1 MSFLR
6 GSQNYVWSTTSV
18 LGKGATGAVYQ
29 GVNKINGEPVA
40 VKTFNQMSHLR
51 PHDVQMREFEVLQ
64 KVKHENI
71 VKLLAIE
78 EEQENRG
85 KVIVM
90 ELCTGGSLFNI
101 LDDPEN
107 TYGLAE
113 NEFLKVL
120 QDLSAGMKH
129 LRDNNLVHRD
139 LKPGNIMKFIC
150 DDGRTVYKLTDFG
163 AARELPEGQHFQS
176 LYGTEEYL
184 HPDLYERAVLRKH
197 VNKTFGATIDLWS
210 IGVTLYHVATGNLP
224 FRPYGGRKNKETMH
238 LITTKKASGVISGI
252 QVTEDGQIEWRK
264 TLPESCQLSP
274 GLKKIITPL
283 LAGLLEADTKKI
295 WTFER
300 FFTEVTD
307 MLSRKIVNIFHVNK
321 AQLIKVYI
329 HPDESYNHLQ
339 NYINEQTE
347 VSLENQILL
356 LKSNL
361 FTDLVEENS
370 RAGGYPETKEDE
382 PLFLFNKENNNVT
395 VIPEQ
400 NLPKFT
406 EFSNVTSVESDAA
419 QAKNACSIGYLCK
432 RRIEKYSLAC
442 SHFNNCVENFV
453 QYINKELREMNQ
465 ESLHL
470 LEKTTIHKKT
480 AHFLE
485 SSQKIAAFKFS
496 NIHQVVYADE
506 LKHLSESFVSETA
519 KKIMQL
525 NQSHVIENTLQSE
538 WDVSSRPLKSPV
550 KSRAAER
557 ARTEVERLRDSW
569 QHLVRDRA
577 TRTLSYN
584 DEQFHILERI
594 KITHTIN
601 RIKVLLQKEVFPQ
614 YVQLAENLGD
624 WYKIA
629 QTVYLQMM
637 ILKRDVLNYDA
648 NLKKFELE
656 MFIKNEEYLE
666 QVKKLLEQDAT
677 DSSSKKMKNSN
688 NQKLKMCLNEYRRE
702 CCDLN
707 EVVLENEQLVEQ
719 VNRILEE
726 LIVDEE
732 G

>member
-1 MSFLR
+1 MVNFSICWYLYLFATSFSL
-6 GSQNYVWSTTSV
+6 NST
-18 LGKGATGAVYQ
+18 
-29 GVNKINGEPVA
+29 
-40 VKTFNQMSHLR
+40 
-51 PHDVQMREFEVLQ
+51 
-64 KVKHENI
+64 
-71 VKLLAIE
+71 
-78 EEQENRG
+78 
-85 KVIVM
+85 
-90 ELCTGGSLFNI
+90 
-101 LDDPEN
+101 
-107 TYGLAE
+107 
-113 NEFLKVL
+113 
-120 QDLSAGMKH
+120 
-129 LRDNNLVHRD
+129 
-139 LKPGNIMKFIC
+139 GNIMKFIC

-300 FFTEVTD
+300 FFSEVTD

-329 HPDESYNHLQ
+329 HPDETYNHLQ

-347 VSLENQILL
+347 VLAENQILL
-356 LKSNL
+356 LKSHL
-361 FTDLVEENS
+361 LSDIIEENS
-370 RAGGYPETKEDE
+370 RAGGYPETEDE
-382 PLFLFNKENNNVT
+382 PIFLFNKENNNVT
-395 VIPEQ
+395 VTPEQ
-400 NLPKFT
+400 NLPKLT

-442 SHFNNCVENFV
+442 FHFSNCVENFV
-453 QYINKELREMNQ
+453 QYTNKELKEISQM
-465 ESLHL
+465 SLHL

-480 AHFLE
+480 AQFLE
-485 SSQKIAAFKFS
+485 SSQKMAVFKLS
-496 NIHQVVYADE
+496 NVPQVAYIDE
-506 LKHLSESFVSETA
+506 LKQLSESFVAETA

-538 WDVSSRPLKSPV
+538 WDTSSRPLKCPV

-614 YVQLAENLGD
+614 FVQLAENLGD

-637 ILKRDVLNYDA
+637 ILKRDVLNYDG

-666 QVKKLLEQDAT
+666 QVRKLLEQDAS
-677 DSSSKKMKNSN
+677 DNSSKQIKNSN
-688 NQKLKMCLNEYRRE
+688 NQKLKICLNEFRRE
-702 CCDLN
+702 SCSLS
-707 EVVLENEQLVEQ
+707 EAVLENSQLVEQ
-719 VNRILEE
+719 VNKILDE
-726 LIVDEE
+726 LTVDGE
-732 G
+732 